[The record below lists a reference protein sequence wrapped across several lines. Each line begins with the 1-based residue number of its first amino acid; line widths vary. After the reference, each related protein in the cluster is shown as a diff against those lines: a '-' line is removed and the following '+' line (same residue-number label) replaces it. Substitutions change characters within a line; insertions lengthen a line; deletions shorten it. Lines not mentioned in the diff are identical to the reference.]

1 MESNKTEEEITQQ
14 AYMELQMLDG
24 RIRQLQQQVQ
34 ILRQQG
40 EEVES
45 IKSNLTETSKT
56 KKGNT
61 ILVPLANGIFARAKI
76 EDVDNLLV
84 NVGAGTVVTKN
95 LEDTKRMLDDQLREG
110 RRVEAKLLREQEQA
124 VHQFNSKQ
132 AELQKMIAEPKNV

>member
-1 MESNKTEEEITQQ
+1 MESNKTEEEKTQQ
-14 AYMELQMLDG
+14 AYMELQMLDE
-24 RIRQLQQQVQ
+24 RIRQAQQQIQ

-40 EEVES
+40 QEVEA
-45 IKSNLTETSKT
+45 IKSNLTETSNT

-110 RRVEAKLLREQEQA
+110 RRVEAKLIREQEQA
-124 VHQFNSKQ
+124 VHQFNAKQ
-132 AELQKMIAEPKNV
+132 TELQKMIAEQKNV